1 MTHRIWNESD
11 GDWQPIVNEVR
22 HRMELIKARDGELT
36 SEHLDACIRI
46 GLRLAQ
52 RAGMDA
58 AIQAVKVESEGVDN
72 GLVAAALRRLVA
84 HLRSY

>member
-1 MTHRIWNESD
+1 
-11 GDWQPIVNEVR
+11 
-22 HRMELIKARDGELT
+22 MELIEARDGALT

-58 AIQAVKVESEGVDN
+58 AIQAVKVESERVDN

>member
-22 HRMELIKARDGELT
+22 HRMELIEARDGALT
-36 SEHLDACIRI
+36 SDTLDACIRI

-58 AIQAVKVESEGVDN
+58 AIQAVTVEAEEQPEP
-72 GLVAAALRRLVA
+72 VAAVLRRLAA
-84 HLRSY
+84 HLRGY